1 MDSDRLLKLKVV
13 AMVAVMLEE
22 STGDYLQTSPQ
33 RDPGSEWSVDH
44 RRVATTDL
52 IIVGEPF
59 VGLINYNPTPL
70 AKEGFLP
77 EVIPFRV

>member
-44 RRVATTDL
+44 RRVA
-52 IIVGEPF
+52 IGRR
-59 VGLINYNPTPL
+59 GLSNF
-70 AKEGFLP
+70 KSK
-77 EVIPFRV
+77 RSSSR

>member
-1 MDSDRLLKLKVV
+1 MDNDRLLKLKVV

-44 RRVATTDL
+44 RRVAIGRRSL
-52 IIVGEPF
+52 SNF
-59 VGLINYNPTPL
+59 
-70 AKEGFLP
+70 KSK
-77 EVIPFRV
+77 RSSSR